1 MDKLKILIVALL
13 VTGAAT
19 LIEGLLG
26 AVMTPGPVAMVA
38 TAIAAV
44 VVWRTGK
51 PLVGLLV
58 AAWLALGPFA
68 MPWSVDN
75 LNHDYGNGVFVFT
88 VVQLIANATA
98 VAVGIL
104 AQIEHSKNN
113 QTAIR

>member
-1 MDKLKILIVALL
+1 VNKLKILIVALL
-13 VTGAAT
+13 VTGAST

-68 MPWSVDN
+68 MPWSADN
-75 LNHDYGNGVFVFT
+75 LNHDYGNGVFALT
-88 VVQLIANATA
+88 VVQLVANVTA
-98 VAVGIL
+98 VVIGIL
-104 AQIEHSKNN
+104 AQVEHSKNN
-113 QTAIR
+113 QPAIR